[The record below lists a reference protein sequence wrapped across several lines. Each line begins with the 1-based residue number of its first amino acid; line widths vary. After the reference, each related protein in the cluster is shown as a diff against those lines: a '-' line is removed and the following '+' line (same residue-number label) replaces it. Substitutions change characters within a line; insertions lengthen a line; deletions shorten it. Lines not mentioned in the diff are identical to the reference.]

1 MILVFGRLEY
11 PIWILFTTYILFIF
25 ATFIKKEKSSFQDK
39 VWRMAIALSS
49 EFAIHEIT
57 LIWISGYSLMW
68 RCKDDENY
76 WRSFFFYESWNSA
89 VHFKRQ
95 SGDVESQ
102 VMLSNC
108 LKFRDKDSQCALLF
122 PLNILYIAESIWM
135 SLDLVHHGD
144 FPDKN
149 QDRPIR
155 SILLHASFPCAKREC
170 YLLSLMFLW
179 NILLRSR
186 PSWTVELSSE

>member
-1 MILVFGRLEY
+1 MLSHLNLLFMKSHWFG
-11 PIWILFTTYILFIF
+11 
-25 ATFIKKEKSSFQDK
+25 SQDIPWCGDAK
-39 VWRMAIALSS
+39 MAKIIDAV
-49 EFAIHEIT
+49 
-57 LIWISGYSLMW
+57 
-68 RCKDDENY
+68 
-76 WRSFFFYESWNSA
+76 FFYESWNSA